1 MILLQS
7 LGSGLA
13 QLFFPIAIVVV
24 AYFFILRPEQNKRKK
39 QSDFVSNLKKGDTV
53 VTAGGL
59 HGKII
64 EIVEGSDSCVLET
77 MAGKIRYE
85 VSAISFEM
93 SAKLNTKVTKK

>member
-1 MILLQS
+1 MD
-7 LGSGLA
+7 
-13 QLFFPIAIVVV
+13 PIALLLFSGALI
-24 AYFFILRPEQNKRKK
+24 FLMIIGPMRKQKKEKNFITQLKR
-39 QSDFVSNLKKGDTV
+39 GDRVITKS
-53 VTAGGL
+53 GL

>member
-1 MILLQS
+1 MIIGPMRKQKKEKNFIT
-7 LGSGLA
+7 
-13 QLFFPIAIVVV
+13 QL
-24 AYFFILRPEQNKRKK
+24 KR
-39 QSDFVSNLKKGDTV
+39 GDRVITKS
-53 VTAGGL
+53 GL

-93 SAKLNTKVTKK
+93 SAKLNTKLTKK